1 MCAKT
6 IGLEHQKD
14 ARGKRVML
22 KCAKPRKVIAG
33 GDLLG
38 REIVWWE
45 DPVELETV
53 YRYCA
58 VDVLVERDAC
68 KQLPELSEREHR
80 VWTLD
85 QMINDRG
92 LEIDR
97 SLCQGALSIV
107 RSKQDE
113 LAFELK
119 LLTGCQVDAPTKVE
133 ELKIWLA
140 GEGVPT
146 ETLGAGDVERLLA
159 IELPE
164 HVRRVL
170 EIRQQAG
177 KSSTAKY
184 EQLLSRSQSGRMRGN
199 LRYYGAATG
208 RWSGSGA
215 QIQNVPRGSISDV
228 ETLSSLMQDG
238 SREMVELFFGDP
250 IEAAKS
256 ALRSAIVAP
265 EGKLLLVWDFAQIEA
280 RVLAWLAKEKSLVK
294 LFAEG
299 KDVYK
304 AFATKVYGKPES
316 EITKAERFISKT
328 CIAEGTLVLCDCG
341 WKPIQS
347 VSLGDRVWDGVEW
360 VCHKGLINNG
370 TKKTLN
376 VCGSYLTPDHLI
388 WSGTQWLEAQSLVQD
403 ESILSQ
409 ALAHA
414 AENVPSQAMSVVR
427 EGESQPLLSNATVTE
442 ESTWLTTTISKHSSQ
457 PVAWCVQTQPP
468 QNSDIGFTQTRCL
481 TTTTEQ
487 DFSIDCRQRFND
499 ATGNPADT
507 LSITGLAESAYAM
520 SGAVT
525 GQLSSAT
532 YSNYQGGT
540 THPWKWTGSI
550 TTKVTNRGIFVSAI
564 AKKTWRTGEGSK
576 TCSKNSTVYDIAC
589 AGPRSRFTILTDS
602 GPLVVHNCVL
612 GLGFQMGATKFKA
625 TLAGYG
631 VEVSEAFAM
640 RAVETYRDTFRNIVR
655 LWHSVERDAVNAVG
669 DWRREDG
676 YLKYRLPSGRDICY
690 FGADVKEKEGRTR
703 LTYKSTLGASV
714 VTEETYGGKL
724 VENIV
729 QGIARDV
736 LVDGMFALEEA
747 GIPIVATVHDEII
760 AESECDRL
768 EEGIA
773 LLTKEQAWRKG
784 LPLAVEGFVCRR
796 YRK

>member
-1 MCAKT
+1 MIHIDFETRSAADLKLVGTYEYAADPTTDVVCMAWAIADGEVYVWRPGQPFPKELAAAIASGEKVAGWNVSFERTIWNTVCIPKYGWPEVAYHQWHCTMAQAAAAGLPQSLEMCAKT

-58 VDVLVERDAC
+58 VDVLVERDAHR
-68 KQLPELSEREHR
+68 KLPELSEREHR

-85 QMINDRG
+85 QKINDRG

-107 RSKQDE
+107 KSKQDE

-140 GEGVPT
+140 GEGVST

-159 IELPE
+159 TELPE

-184 EQLLSRSQSGRMRGN
+184 EQLLSRSKSGRMRGN

-215 QIQNVPRGSISDV
+215 QIQNFPRGSISDV
-228 ETLSSLMQDG
+228 ETLASLMQDG

-265 EGKLLLVWDFAQIEA
+265 EGKQLLVWDFAQIEA

-294 LFAEG
+294 LFADG

-316 EITKAERFISKT
+316 EITKSERFIAKT
-328 CIAEGTLVLCDCG
+328 
-341 WKPIQS
+341 
-347 VSLGDRVWDGVEW
+347 
-360 VCHKGLINNG
+360 
-370 TKKTLN
+370 
-376 VCGSYLTPDHLI
+376 
-388 WSGTQWLEAQSLVQD
+388 
-403 ESILSQ
+403 
-409 ALAHA
+409 
-414 AENVPSQAMSVVR
+414 M
-427 EGESQPLLSNATVTE
+427 
-442 ESTWLTTTISKHSSQ
+442 
-457 PVAWCVQTQPP
+457 
-468 QNSDIGFTQTRCL
+468 
-481 TTTTEQ
+481 
-487 DFSIDCRQRFND
+487 
-499 ATGNPADT
+499 
-507 LSITGLAESAYAM
+507 
-520 SGAVT
+520 
-525 GQLSSAT
+525 
-532 YSNYQGGT
+532 
-540 THPWKWTGSI
+540 
-550 TTKVTNRGIFVSAI
+550 
-564 AKKTWRTGEGSK
+564 
-576 TCSKNSTVYDIAC
+576 
-589 AGPRSRFTILTDS
+589 
-602 GPLVVHNCVL
+602 VL
-612 GLGFQMGATKFKA
+612 GLGYGMGATKFQA
-625 TLAGYG
+625 TLAAYG

-640 RAVETYRDTFRNIVR
+640 RAVETYRDTFKNIVR
-655 LWHSVERDAVNAVG
+655 HWYSTERDAVNAVG
-669 DWRREDG
+669 NWRREDG
-676 YLKYRLPSGRDICY
+676 YLKCQLPSGRDICY
-690 FGADVKEKEGRTR
+690 FGAEVKEKEGRGR

-736 LVDGMFALEEA
+736 LVDGMFALEQA
-747 GIPIVATVHDEII
+747 GIPIVATVHDEVI